1 MTGGTAST
9 LVPWQLLYKDP
20 GFALLRIANSS
31 AQAVKHIHYRHKY
44 GMAKHIFYAL
54 FLELLF
60 TGTLTRDPVS
70 EQLQN
75 YRRTNVST

>member
-1 MTGGTAST
+1 M
-9 LVPWQLLYKDP
+9 
-20 GFALLRIANSS
+20 RIAKYS

-44 GMAKHIFYAL
+44 EMANYIFYAL

-60 TGTLTRDPVS
+60 TETLTRDPVS

-75 YRRTNVST
+75 YKKAHVST

>member
-1 MTGGTAST
+1 
-9 LVPWQLLYKDP
+9 
-20 GFALLRIANSS
+20 
-31 AQAVKHIHYRHKY
+31 
-44 GMAKHIFYAL
+44 MAKYIFYAL

-75 YRRTNVST
+75 YKKTHVST

>member
-1 MTGGTAST
+1 
-9 LVPWQLLYKDP
+9 
-20 GFALLRIANSS
+20 
-31 AQAVKHIHYRHKY
+31 
-44 GMAKHIFYAL
+44 MAKYIFYAL

-75 YRRTNVST
+75 YSDSHVST